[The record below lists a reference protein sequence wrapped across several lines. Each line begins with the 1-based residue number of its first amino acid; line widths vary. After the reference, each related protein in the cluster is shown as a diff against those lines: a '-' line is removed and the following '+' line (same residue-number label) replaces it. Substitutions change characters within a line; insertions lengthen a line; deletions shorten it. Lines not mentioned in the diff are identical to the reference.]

1 MRSALLAEFTK
12 AGANGWGFEC
22 WHRDERMSGGLARE
36 VSVVALGVERGR
48 GSAEEAMV
56 TQMAKDQR

>member
-1 MRSALLAEFTK
+1 MVGVSSVGIGK
-12 AGANGWGFEC
+12 D
-22 WHRDERMSGGLARE
+22 RDERILGGLAKE

-56 TQMAKDQR
+56 TQMAKDDH